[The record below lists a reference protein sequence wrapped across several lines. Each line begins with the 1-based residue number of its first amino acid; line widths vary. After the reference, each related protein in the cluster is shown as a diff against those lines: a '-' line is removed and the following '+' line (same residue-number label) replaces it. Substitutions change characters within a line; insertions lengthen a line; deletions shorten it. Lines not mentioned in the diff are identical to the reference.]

1 MIKLEIIIVQYT
13 KIGYFNSSK
22 YYKFENNN
30 QNINIF
36 FNNLFL

>member
-13 KIGYFNSSK
+13 QIGYFNNSK
-22 YYKFENNN
+22 YYQLENNN

-36 FNNLFL
+36 FNNLF